1 MIGFKDVYLFDDTNI
16 REREQ
21 FLNMYLNLT
30 KILNI
35 IVFLAD
41 GNLVIFHIYLS
52 INNLTTY

>member
-35 IVFLAD
+35 IVFKSHH
-41 GNLVIFHIYLS
+41 VTHI
-52 INNLTTY
+52 NV